1 MWHVAAAA
9 AAAVAASRTHT
20 QQPTPTKNE
29 EAEQAGSVPRRR
41 EWGGGQVLTLSS
53 RCKCLEIN
61 LCRLQRCHKKTLINV
76 YTLPGAPQ

>member
-9 AAAVAASRTHT
+9 AAAVGRTHT
-20 QQPTPTKNE
+20 QHLQAEKKE
-29 EAEQAGSVPRRR
+29 ER
-41 EWGGGQVLTLSS
+41 ELTLSS

-76 YTLPGAPQ
+76 YTLPGVPQ